1 MKLDTEFDKYDDGF
15 GFIER
20 VKDSNIIDFFL
31 LMKPRVMSLV
41 LFTVFV
47 GMSLAPGSQ
56 HPFLSVITVLAI
68 AVGAGSAA
76 AINMWYDRDIDFIMD
91 RTKNRPIPSGKI
103 APDDALAFGVILA
116 ILSILTL
123 FLVSNLLSA
132 LLLATTIF
140 FYVFI
145 YTIWLKRKTVQN
157 IVIGGAAGALPP
169 LIGWTSVTGSIDF
182 LPLIMFVI
190 IFLWTPP
197 HFWALALYRSGEYS
211 RVGVPMMP
219 NVKGP
224 ERTIKEM
231 KVYSIL
237 LVILSLAAPMSYG
250 VMDDS
255 EPVYYILGWTVVM
268 LSIWYAS
275 TIWRID
281 ISEEP
286 DETGRIA
293 SAASSFFASMLYLAM
308 MFAVLVTASF
318 GTLGAAI
325 GAIATI
331 SSIGKIE
338 LGTDS

>member
-1 MKLDTEFDKYDDGF
+1 
-15 GFIER
+15 
-20 VKDSNIIDFFL
+20 
-31 LMKPRVMSLV
+31 
-41 LFTVFV
+41 
-47 GMSLAPGSQ
+47 
-56 HPFLSVITVLAI
+56 
-68 AVGAGSAA
+68 
-76 AINMWYDRDIDFIMD
+76 
-91 RTKNRPIPSGKI
+91 
-103 APDDALAFGVILA
+103 
-116 ILSILTL
+116 
-123 FLVSNLLSA
+123 
-132 LLLATTIF
+132 
-140 FYVFI
+140 
-145 YTIWLKRKTVQN
+145 
-157 IVIGGAAGALPP
+157 
-169 LIGWTSVTGSIDF
+169 
-182 LPLIMFVI
+182 
-190 IFLWTPP
+190 
-197 HFWALALYRSGEYS
+197 
-211 RVGVPMMP
+211 
-219 NVKGP
+219 
-224 ERTIKEM
+224 M

>member
-197 HFWALALYRSGEYS
+197 HFWALSLYRASDYENA
-211 RVGVPMMP
+211 GVPMLP
-219 NVKGP
+219 VIKGK
-224 ERTIKEM
+224 RTTRKQIFIYSLLLFAVSFSPCIISFGGKIYFFGSAALGLFFIWLSYLVFIE
-231 KVYSIL
+231 KKLAEQRLFKYSIL
-237 LVILSLAAPMSYG
+237 YLFSIFLLMVMSN
-250 VMDDS
+250 
-255 EPVYYILGWTVVM
+255 IF
-268 LSIWYAS
+268 
-275 TIWRID
+275 TI
-281 ISEEP
+281 
-286 DETGRIA
+286 
-293 SAASSFFASMLYLAM
+293 
-308 MFAVLVTASF
+308 
-318 GTLGAAI
+318 
-325 GAIATI
+325 
-331 SSIGKIE
+331 
-338 LGTDS
+338 